1 MFCDKSSQTHNSGE
15 NSVVKALPALAFTLL
30 SWTLFSTELSLV
42 PTLGVNC
49 WKSLLVPT
57 LGVNCWKSL
66 GKQGKVFKG
75 CSCYS

>member
-1 MFCDKSSQTHNSGE
+1 M
-15 NSVVKALPALAFTLL
+15 VKALPSLAFTLL

-42 PTLGVNC
+42 P
-49 WKSLLVPT
+49 S

-66 GKQGKVFKG
+66 GKQGNVFKG

>member
-1 MFCDKSSQTHNSGE
+1 MFCDKSSQMHNSRE
-15 NSVVKALPALAFTLL
+15 NSVVKALPSLAFTLL

-42 PTLGVNC
+42 P
-49 WKSLLVPT
+49 S